1 MTIDVRLR
9 LVEDKDLP
17 IFFEQQRAPEA
28 VRMAA
33 FTHKDPADRNAFNAH
48 WTRIGGDPRI
58 TTRTILAG
66 GRVVGNIA
74 AFVDDVFGRKEVT
87 YWIGKEF
94 WGQGIATRALSRF
107 LTEVTK
113 RPIYGRAAK
122 DNVASIRVMEKCGF
136 RISGEDK
143 GFANARG
150 KEIEEVILELNGPTE
165 RRREQDT
172 G

>member
-17 IFFEQQRAPEA
+17 IFFEQQRDPDA

-33 FTHKDPADRNAFNAH
+33 FTHKDPADRAAFNAH
-48 WTRIGGDPRI
+48 WTRIRGDPRI

-66 GRVVGNIA
+66 GRVVGNVA
-74 AFVDDVFGRKEVT
+74 AFVDDVFGKQEVT

-122 DNVASIRVMEKCGF
+122 DNVASIRVMERCGF
-136 RISGEDK
+136 RIIGEDR

-150 KEIEEVILELNGPTE
+150 KEIEEVILELKGSKE
-165 RRREQDT
+165 RHREQDA

>member
-9 LVEDKDLP
+9 LVEERDLP
-17 IFFEQQRAPEA
+17 DYREQHRGPDT

-33 FTHKDPADRNAFNAH
+33 FTHKDPADRAAFNAH
-48 WTRIGGDPRI
+48 WTRIRGDPRI
-58 TTRTILAG
+58 TTRTILGG
-66 GRVVGNIA
+66 GRVVGNVA
-74 AFVDDVFGRKEVT
+74 AFVDDVFGKQEVT

-94 WGQGIATRALSRF
+94 WGQGIATKALSRF

-136 RISGEDK
+136 RVTGEDR
-143 GFANARG
+143 GFANAGG
-150 KEIEEVILELNGPTE
+150 KEIEEVILELKGPEE
-165 RRREQDT
+165 RAS
-172 G
+172 

>member
-9 LVEDKDLP
+9 LVEERDLP
-17 IFFEQQRAPEA
+17 IFFEQERDSEA
-28 VRMAA
+28 VRMSA
-33 FTHKDPADRNAFNAH
+33 FKHKDPTDRAAFNAH
-48 WTRIGGDPRI
+48 WTKIRGDPRI
-58 TTRTILAG
+58 TTRTSPAG
-66 GRVVGNIA
+66 GRVVGNVA
-74 AFVDDVFGRKEVT
+74 AFVDDVFGKQGVT

-136 RISGEDK
+136 RITGEDR

-150 KEIEEVILELNGPTE
+150 KEIEEVILELKGPKE
-165 RRREQDT
+165 RAP
-172 G
+172 